1 MANRQNIFLLKRSNV
16 PGKVPLPGDL
26 KLGELALNTADAI
39 LYTSGTTQNEI
50 LPIGWDRIH
59 RTGDTVSGDF
69 RFFGDVAISGSTLP
83 GGYALAVTGDTNFLG
98 DVYVTGDLT
107 YEGNLIVTGSTII
120 ENGLTA
126 NTIYTDYI
134 DFNTGATVTQS
145 PGRVSWDSGAG
156 TLNITVGDSTT
167 GLIDLQVGQEEIV
180 RVYNGEATTLQKG
193 EIVYVSGSQGNRPK
207 VKRASA
213 VSDGYSV
220 TTLGMVDL
228 AIPSGSE
235 GYVTTFGIISNLNTL
250 GLTGGTP
257 IWLSP
262 TTPGAYTSVKPK
274 APQHT
279 VLIGY
284 VVRVSATVGSIFVN
298 ISNGWELDEIHD
310 VRITAPTTGD
320 LLVRSSFSGTPVW
333 INSKTLN
340 GNYTISGNTSMFGNF
355 NITGNTT
362 QDGNVTTNGTVGI
375 IGSGTGCTFSVTG
388 KTCLDGDLNITGNVF
403 VNGDL
408 DYNGNLIVTGSTLI
422 SSGLTVFSGIATDF
436 ISITTTPNENNDLI
450 QILGRNSLNELV
462 EYRDVKTIGN
472 NITIVTGS
480 TYSAITTDNVIG
492 VDTSVNLV
500 TIYLPDSV
508 VAGRLRY
515 EIKDIGVNSYNNP
528 ITVQASGSDIIIT
541 TANVNSFELSADGG
555 AIILV
560 NTGNGQWWQM

>member
-83 GGYALAVTGDTNFLG
+83 GGYTLAVTGDTNFLG
-98 DVYVTGDLT
+98 DVYVT
-107 YEGNLIVTGSTII
+107 
-120 ENGLTA
+120 
-126 NTIYTDYI
+126 
-134 DFNTGATVTQS
+134 
-145 PGRVSWDSGAG
+145 
-156 TLNITVGDSTT
+156 
-167 GLIDLQVGQEEIV
+167 
-180 RVYNGEATTLQKG
+180 
-193 EIVYVSGSQGNRPK
+193 
-207 VKRASA
+207 
-213 VSDGYSV
+213 
-220 TTLGMVDL
+220 
-228 AIPSGSE
+228 
-235 GYVTTFGIISNLNTL
+235 
-250 GLTGGTP
+250 
-257 IWLSP
+257 
-262 TTPGAYTSVKPK
+262 
-274 APQHT
+274 
-279 VLIGY
+279 
-284 VVRVSATVGSIFVN
+284 
-298 ISNGWELDEIHD
+298 
-310 VRITAPTTGD
+310 
-320 LLVRSSFSGTPVW
+320 
-333 INSKTLN
+333 
-340 GNYTISGNTSMFGNF
+340 GNF

-436 ISITTTPNENNDLI
+436 ISISTTPNENNDLI
-450 QILGRNSLNELV
+450 QILGRNSLNGLV